1 MRESLKANKKGI
13 ILMIASSLLV
23 CMGQLF
29 WKLSVSGNWLYL
41 IIGFCLYGF
50 GALVMLKAY
59 SYGKVSELQPM
70 LSMNYV
76 FTIFLG
82 YFVLGETFSIF
93 KMLGTITII
102 FGVIMIGGSGND

>member
-41 IIGFCLYGF
+41 IIGF